1 MATTSKKTELLDPN
15 ATNSPAQT
23 FGKNSNSNEAGQTI
37 EAKSTL
43 NNSQARKQTA
53 ADGKSV
59 ASRTTNR

>member
-23 FGKNSNSNEAGQTI
+23 FGKNSNSNEANQTI

-43 NNSQARKQTA
+43 NNSQPRKQNQ
-53 ADGKSV
+53 DGKSV